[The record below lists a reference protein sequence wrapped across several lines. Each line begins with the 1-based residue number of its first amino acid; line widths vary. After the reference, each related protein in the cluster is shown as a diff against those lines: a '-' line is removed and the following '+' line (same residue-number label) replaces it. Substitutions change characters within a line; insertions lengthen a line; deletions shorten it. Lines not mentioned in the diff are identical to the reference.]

1 MRAVR
6 LISIFFFLFLP
17 YLTACYSVDPV
28 IKIGLVAP
36 FEGENRALGYDAIYA
51 ARLAVR
57 QVNEAG
63 GIGGYRLALVALDD
77 SGDTGLAQGAAKA
90 LVADPGV
97 VAVVGH
103 GLGETTAVA
112 APIYESAPLALI
124 PLGAAPFSPTSPEA
138 LPADFHTAYE
148 AVTPFNE
155 TAGPYAAPTYDAFQ
169 LLWQALEITEQTRG
183 NITREGVKTT
193 LTGLEYEGLTGILY
207 VP

>member
-1 MRAVR
+1 MNICSKRSAAGKEGRREKIEMRAVR

-103 GLGETTAVA
+103 GLGRQRPLPPPFMNPPSRPHSPGRSSLFPHVA
-112 APIYESAPLALI
+112 G
-124 PLGAAPFSPTSPEA
+124 GAARRFSHR
-138 LPADFHTAYE
+138 L
-148 AVTPFNE
+148 
-155 TAGPYAAPTYDAFQ
+155 
-169 LLWQALEITEQTRG
+169 
-183 NITREGVKTT
+183 
-193 LTGLEYEGLTGILY
+193 
-207 VP
+207 